1 MCIENLQCV
10 KSKTP
15 TFYTLSCLISQFLG
29 INTIYHHLKTK
40 KTKVENVLLQK
51 TQGKTT
57 KGQSRVL
64 NKSQPNYSNHGFLTV
79 LQCLG

>member
-1 MCIENLQCV
+1 MCIENVQCV

-15 TFYTLSCLISQFLG
+15 TFHTLSCLISQFLG

-57 KGQSRVL
+57 KGQSSL
-64 NKSQPNYSNHGFLTV
+64 KQESA
-79 LQCLG
+79 